1 MEEYTYT
8 VVDKKGAT
16 KRGIVQSTSPKQAA
30 AALHE
35 RGFTI
40 VSIEP
45 KKKGLG
51 TIRIFG
57 GIGIGVLSQFTR
69 QLATMITSGLPLADS
84 LAVLQK
90 QTENQ
95 RMQEVTASISE
106 EIEGG
111 NSFSSALGK
120 HEDVFSPAYINM
132 IKAGEASGTLDKVL
146 LKLANT
152 LERQREFQGKV
163 KGALVYPAI
172 IVVAMLLVAA
182 IILIFVVPKLT
193 EVYTDMNIA
202 LPLPTR
208 ILITVSDFMVKF
220 WWLMIILSVV
230 GVMAL
235 RRYKKTQEGALVI
248 DKLLLKIPVIGKLNR
263 DSSLA
268 EFTRTLGSLVAAGV
282 PIIESL
288 KISGDTAG
296 NAIHRLAVSNV
307 VNMVEKGATL
317 SKALAKEETFPPIV
331 PQMSSVGEE
340 TGKMDEVLGKVA
352 HYFEVE
358 VEQQVKNLTT
368 ALEPIIMIILGI
380 MVALLMVSIIL
391 PIYSITAAF

>member
-16 KRGIVQSTSPKQAA
+16 KKGIVQASSPKQAA
-30 AALHE
+30 TVLHE
-35 RGFTI
+35 KGFTI

-45 KKKGLG
+45 KKKGLAIHILG
-51 TIRIFG
+51 G
-57 GIGIGVLSQFTR
+57 VGIGILAQFTR

-84 LAVLQK
+84 LEVLNK

-95 RMQEVTASISE
+95 KMQEIIASVSE
-106 EIEGG
+106 DIEGG

-120 HEDVFSPAYINM
+120 HPDIFSAAYINM

-146 LKLANT
+146 LKLADT
-152 LERQREFQGKV
+152 LERDREFRGKV
-163 KGALVYPAI
+163 KGAMIYPAVI
-172 IVVAMLLVAA
+172 LIAMTLVGAV
-182 IILIFVVPKLT
+182 ILIFVVPKLT
-193 EVYTDMNIA
+193 EVYEDLNIA

-208 ILITVSDFMVKF
+208 MLISTSDFLVKF
-220 WWLMIILSVV
+220 WWLVTILIVV
-230 GVMAL
+230 GIIVL
-235 RRYKKTQEGALVI
+235 RRYRKTPEGALAI
-248 DKLLLKIPVIGKLNR
+248 DRILLKLPVIGKLNR

-282 PIIESL
+282 PIIEAL
-288 KISGDTAG
+288 KISGNTAG
-296 NAIHRLAVSNV
+296 NAVHRQAVGNV
-307 VNMVEKGATL
+307 VGLVEKGATL

-352 HYFEVE
+352 HFFEVE

-368 ALEPIIMIILGI
+368 ALEPIIMVVLGI
-380 MVALLMVSIIL
+380 LVALLMISIVM
-391 PIYSITAAF
+391 PIYSITSAF